1 MSFLHINSNGAG
13 EQQVEIPSAIPSLS
27 LPPALQA
34 KLGKSQLLLPSLIGL
49 IKDTGFTQRTSLI
62 ASFAFMS
69 LCSHQ
74 RPPRWLRASARV
86 ERRLFPAA
94 VCSVRAVPGGGAAR
108 TRGCVGRGFDC
119 HRENVGHRRRETLAV
134 TSLEGA
140 VPIGAEGRR
149 CPEGG
154 ARLAAAG
161 GGFSSSLCSVN
172 SAGGQRR
179 RPYVT
184 GPGPAPVPAPAQSS
198 GFIMLRAFRHTNGK
212 FGRHH
217 LQSRDHHKSV
227 LAIRREDVNVWER
240 RAPLA
245 PKHVKELTHLGYKVL
260 VQPSNR
266 RAIHEK
272 EIRLIDYEKMVDHR
286 GVRVVAFGKWAGVAG
301 MINILHG
308 MGLRFLALGHH
319 TPFMHIG
326 MAHNYRNSNQA
337 VQAVRDAGY
346 EISLGLMP
354 KSLGPLT
361 FVFTGTGNVSKGAQ
375 EMFNALPC
383 EFVEPHELKEVSKSG
398 DLRKVYG
405 TVLSR
410 HHHLVRKSDGV
421 YDPAEYEKHP
431 ELYTS
436 RFNSDIAPYTTCL
449 INGIYWEQDTPRL
462 LSRQDAQRLLA
473 PNKSPSLATEGCPEL
488 PHKLLAICDISADT
502 GGSIEFMT
510 ECTTINNPFCIYDAD
525 QHIIHDSVEGSGIL
539 MCSIDNLP
547 AQLPIESTEYFGD
560 MLFPYIEEMLLSEGS
575 EPLESQN
582 YSPVV
587 RDAVIASN
595 GSLTPKY
602 KYIQKL
608 RESREYAQSL
618 TMDKKKKVLL
628 LGSGYV
634 SGPVIEYLTR
644 DPNIQITAASFMKEQ
659 LEQLTKKHSNVTSVI
674 MDVIKHEDKLS
685 TLVKKHD
692 LVISLLPYSAHPL
705 VAKKCI
711 DSKVN
716 LVTASYLTPAM
727 KELQESVEAAGITVI
742 SEMGLDPGL
751 DHMLAMECID
761 KAKEV
766 GATVVSYTSFC
777 GGLPAPEYSD
787 NPLRYKFSWSPQGVL
802 LNTVQP
808 AVYLQNGEV
817 INIPAGGALLDSVI
831 PMDFFP
837 GLNLE
842 GFPNRDSTKYAEP
855 YGIQSAHTLLRGTLR
870 YKGYSK
876 AMGGFV
882 KLGLVNSDP
891 YPLVSA
897 TAPSITWKGLM
908 CQLLGL
914 KPSVKSSSLK
924 EAVYNKLGK
933 DNSQLEAVEWLGL
946 LGDEPVPIADSIVGA
961 LAKHMERK
969 LPFGAGERDMI
980 VMRNEIGLRHPS
992 GHFEDKLIDLV
1003 VYGDDKGYS
1012 AMAKTVGYPTA
1023 IAAKMVLN
1031 GEIDAKGM
1039 VIPLTKNIYG
1049 PVLER
1054 IRSEGIVYRTQS
1066 VIRQ

>member
-1 MSFLHINSNGAG
+1 MFRAFSHTSGRCAFR
-13 EQQVEIPSAIPSLS
+13 
-27 LPPALQA
+27 QA
-34 KLGKSQLLLPSLIGL
+34 K
-49 IKDTGFTQRTSLI
+49 
-62 ASFAFMS
+62 
-69 LCSHQ
+69 CWH
-74 RPPRWLRASARV
+74 
-86 ERRLFPAA
+86 
-94 VCSVRAVPGGGAAR
+94 
-108 TRGCVGRGFDC
+108 
-119 HRENVGHRRRETLAV
+119 HR
-134 TSLEGA
+134 
-140 VPIGAEGRR
+140 
-149 CPEGG
+149 
-154 ARLAAAG
+154 
-161 GGFSSSLCSVN
+161 
-172 SAGGQRR
+172 
-179 RPYVT
+179 
-184 GPGPAPVPAPAQSS
+184 
-198 GFIMLRAFRHTNGK
+198 
-212 FGRHH
+212 
-217 LQSRDHHKSV
+217 KSV
-227 LAIRREDVNVWER
+227 LAIRREDVNAWER

-245 PKHVKELTHLGYKVL
+245 PKHVKELTQMGYKVL

-266 RAIHEK
+266 RAFHEK
-272 EIRLIDYEKMVDHR
+272 DYAKAGGIIQEDISEASLIIGVKRPPEDKLIPKKNYAFFSHTIKAQEANMPLLDEILRQEIRLFDYEKMVDHK
-286 GVRVVAFGKWAGVAG
+286 GMRVVAFGKWAGVAG

-308 MGLRFLALGHH
+308 LGLRFLALGHH

-326 MAHNYRNSNQA
+326 MAHNYRNSSQA

-354 KSLGPLT
+354 KSVGPLT

-383 EFVEPHELKEVSKSG
+383 EFVEPHELKEVSRSG

-410 HHHLVRKSDGV
+410 HHHLVRKRDGQ
-421 YDPAEYEKHP
+421 YDPADYDKHP

-436 RFNSDIAPYTTCL
+436 RFNTDIAPYTTCL
-449 INGIYWEQDTPRL
+449 INGIYWEQNTPRL
-462 LSRQDAQRLLA
+462 LSRQDAQNLLV
-473 PNKSPSLATEGCPEL
+473 PVKSLGDATEGCPVL

-510 ECTTINNPFCIYDAD
+510 ECTTIDSPFCMYDAD

-547 AQLPIESTEYFGD
+547 AQLPIEATEYFGD
-560 MLFPYIEEMLLSEGS
+560 MLFPYIEEMLVSEGS
-575 EPLESQN
+575 EPLESQK

-595 GSLTPKY
+595 GSLTAKY
-602 KYIQKL
+602 EYIQKL

-618 TMDKKKKVLL
+618 KMGNKKRVLL

-634 SGPVIEYLTR
+634 SGPVLEYLTR
-644 DPNIQITAASFMKEQ
+644 DSNIGITVASVMKEQ
-659 LEQLTKKHSNVTSVI
+659 LEQLTKKYSNVTSVH
-674 MDVIKHEDKLS
+674 MDVIKQEEKLS
-685 TLVKKHD
+685 SLVKNHD

-777 GGLPAPEYSD
+777 GGLPAPEHSD

-802 LNTVQP
+802 LNTVQS
-808 AVYLQNGEV
+808 ATYLKNGEI
-817 INIPAGGALLDSVI
+817 INIPAGGALLDSVT

-855 YGIQSAHTLLRGTLR
+855 YGIQTARTLLRGTLR

-876 AMGGFV
+876 TMRGFV
-882 KLGLVNSDP
+882 KLGLINPDP
-891 YPLVSA
+891 HPLLSS
-897 TAPSITWKGLM
+897 TTPPLTWKELM
-908 CQLLGL
+908 CKLVGI
-914 KPSVKSSSLK
+914 KPPAEYHVLK
-924 EAVYNKLGK
+924 EAVFNKLEK
-933 DNSQLEAVEWLGL
+933 DKSQLEAVEWLGL
-946 LGDEPVPIADSIVGA
+946 LGDEPVPAADSIVGA
-961 LAKHMERK
+961 LAKHMEMK
-969 LPFGAGERDMI
+969 LPFGTGERDMI

-992 GHFEDKLIDLV
+992 GHLEDKFIDLV
-1003 VYGDDKGYS
+1003 VYGDNKGYS

-1023 IAAKMVLN
+1023 IAAKMVLD

-1039 VIPLTKNIYG
+1039 VIPLTKNVYG
-1049 PVLER
+1049 PILER
-1054 IRSEGIVYRTQS
+1054 VRAEGIEYSTHS
-1066 VIRQ
+1066 VIKQ

>member
-1 MSFLHINSNGAG
+1 
-13 EQQVEIPSAIPSLS
+13 
-27 LPPALQA
+27 
-34 KLGKSQLLLPSLIGL
+34 
-49 IKDTGFTQRTSLI
+49 
-62 ASFAFMS
+62 
-69 LCSHQ
+69 
-74 RPPRWLRASARV
+74 
-86 ERRLFPAA
+86 
-94 VCSVRAVPGGGAAR
+94 
-108 TRGCVGRGFDC
+108 
-119 HRENVGHRRRETLAV
+119 
-134 TSLEGA
+134 
-140 VPIGAEGRR
+140 
-149 CPEGG
+149 
-154 ARLAAAG
+154 
-161 GGFSSSLCSVN
+161 
-172 SAGGQRR
+172 
-179 RPYVT
+179 
-184 GPGPAPVPAPAQSS
+184 
-198 GFIMLRAFRHTNGK
+198 
-212 FGRHH
+212 
-217 LQSRDHHKSV
+217 
-227 LAIRREDVNVWER
+227 
-240 RAPLA
+240 
-245 PKHVKELTHLGYKVL
+245 
-260 VQPSNR
+260 
-266 RAIHEK
+266 
-272 EIRLIDYEKMVDHR
+272 
-286 GVRVVAFGKWAGVAG
+286 

-308 MGLRFLALGHH
+308 LGLRFLALGHN

-326 MAHNYRNSNQA
+326 MAHNYRNSSQA

-354 KSLGPLT
+354 KSVGPLT

-383 EFVEPHELKEVSKSG
+383 EFVEPHELKEVSRSG

-410 HHHLVRKSDGV
+410 HHHLVRKRDGL
-421 YDPAEYEKHP
+421 YDPVDYDKHP

-436 RFNSDIAPYTTCL
+436 RFNTDIAPYTTCL
-449 INGIYWEQDTPRL
+449 INGIYWEQHTPRL
-462 LSRQDAQRLLA
+462 LSRQDAQKLLVPVRSA
-473 PNKSPSLATEGCPEL
+473 TGSTEGCPEL

-510 ECTTINNPFCIYDAD
+510 ECTTIDSPFCMYDAD

-547 AQLPIESTEYFGD
+547 AQLPIEATEYFGD

-582 YSPVV
+582 YSSVV

-595 GSLTPKY
+595 GSLTAKY
-602 KYIQKL
+602 EYIQKL
-608 RESREYAQSL
+608 RESREHAQSL
-618 TMDKKKKVLL
+618 KMGNKKRVLL

-634 SGPVIEYLTR
+634 SGPVLEYLTR
-644 DPNIQITAASFMKEQ
+644 DSSVGITVASVMKEQ
-659 LEQLTKKHSNVTSVI
+659 LEQLTKKYSNVTSVH
-674 MDVIKHEDKLS
+674 MDVIKDEEKLS
-685 TLVKKHD
+685 SLVKKHE

-777 GGLPAPEYSD
+777 GGLPAPEHSD

-802 LNTVQP
+802 LNTVQS
-808 AVYLQNGEV
+808 ATYLKNGEI
-817 INIPAGGALLDSVI
+817 INIPAGGALLDSVT

-855 YGIQSAHTLLRGTLR
+855 YGIQTAHTLLRGTLR

-876 AMGGFV
+876 TMGGFV
-882 KLGLVNSDP
+882 KLGLINPDP
-891 YPLVSA
+891 CPLLSS
-897 TAPSITWKGLM
+897 TSPPLTWKELM
-908 CQLLGL
+908 CKLIGI
-914 KPSVKSSSLK
+914 KPSAEYHVLK
-924 EAVYNKLGK
+924 EAVFSKLEK
-933 DNSQLEAVEWLGL
+933 DKRQLEAVEWLGL
-946 LGDEPVPIADSIVGA
+946 LGDEPVPAADSIVGA
-961 LAKHMERK
+961 LAKHMEKK

-992 GHFEDKLIDLV
+992 GHLEDKFIDLV
-1003 VYGDDKGYS
+1003 VYGDNKGYS

-1023 IAAKMVLN
+1023 IAAKMVLD
-1031 GEIDAKGM
+1031 GEIDTKGM
-1039 VIPLTKNIYG
+1039 VIPLTKNVYRPI
-1049 PVLER
+1049 LER
-1054 IRSEGIVYRTQS
+1054 VRAEGIVYSTHSIIKQ
-1066 VIRQ
+1066 